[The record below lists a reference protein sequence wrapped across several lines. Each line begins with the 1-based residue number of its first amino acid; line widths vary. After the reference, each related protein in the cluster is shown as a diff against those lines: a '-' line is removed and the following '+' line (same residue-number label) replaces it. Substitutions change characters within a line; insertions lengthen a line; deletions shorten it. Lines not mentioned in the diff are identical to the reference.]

1 MLSLIK
7 KYKFTIIGIGMF
19 VITCFSGNAGYMLLA
34 FIAAIFLFFGEI
46 LCNRSLKQIEKVRD
60 EQVKKAEEEAQELLD
75 KYGEQIKNEEQCDT
89 AEKHEHK
96 CNCNGSCG
104 GNCKCHPKKES

>member
-75 KYGEQIKNEEQCDT
+75 KYV
-89 AEKHEHK
+89 EHK

-104 GNCKCHPKKES
+104 GNCKCHPKKEK